1 MECLLCRGE
10 KWTPVSQYDRH
21 GQPLRTCLCEGCGL
35 ICNHPIP
42 DKATLEHF
50 YKDQYR
56 LKYKGTHQP
65 RKRQIY
71 RNFRGAYFQIIHLG
85 DVIKHAHSVLDLGS
99 GSGEF
104 LYLVK
109 MLGKTTYGIEPYQAY
124 VEYCRETLDLNVKMA
139 PLSVDLFAPQ
149 QFDFIRANHVLE
161 HMASPVEA
169 LSILRRWLTKDGV
182 LHLEV
187 PDIEH
192 YCRSKSVKNIFH
204 FGHIFNFNFETL
216 VATAGLAGFE
226 LITGQKKSTSLLFRL
241 APSWTQDQ
249 TQNKDNALHLR
260 RAINRHYTKGL
271 RQNPVKK
278 MIHKLGRLLNES
290 YWASRLGTPQQIG
303 QHFANQINI

>member
-1 MECLLCRGE
+1 MECLLCHGE
-10 KWTPVSQYDRH
+10 KWVSISQYDRH
-21 GQPLRTCLCEGCGL
+21 GHPLQTRLCAGCGL

-42 DKATLEHF
+42 DQATLERF

-56 LKYKGTHQP
+56 LTYKGAHRP

-71 RNFRGAYFQIIHLG
+71 RNFKGAYYQIIRLG
-85 DVIKHAHSVLDLGS
+85 DAIKKAQSILDLGS

-104 LYLVK
+104 LYLMK
-109 MLGKTTYGIEPYQAY
+109 ILGKTTQGIEPYQAY
-124 VEYCRETLDLNVKMA
+124 VEYCRKTLDLNVTMA
-139 PLSVDLFAPQ
+139 TLRADLFASQ

-169 LSILRRWLTKDGV
+169 LRMIRRWLAKDGV

-216 VATAGLAGFE
+216 VATAGLAGFKPV
-226 LITGQKKSTSLLFRL
+226 TGQERSTSLLFRP
-241 APSWTQDQ
+241 APSWIHDQ
-249 TQNKDNALHLR
+249 AQNKSNVAHLR
-260 RAINRHYTKGL
+260 QAIDTHYAQGWRWNRVTKTA
-271 RQNPVKK
+271 
-278 MIHKLGRLLNES
+278 HKLGRLLNES
-290 YWASRLGTPQQIG
+290 YWALRLGTPQKIG
-303 QHFANQINI
+303 QHFAHQLNV